1 MSSLF
6 ELTAECLSL
15 YELADEDEKV
25 FADTLEG
32 LKGEIGQK
40 AANYVDLIDQLEM
53 ESAACEK
60 KYKLL
65 KARADS
71 RANAAKRLK
80 SALLGAM
87 QAMDVKEMDAGDYK
101 LKISKN
107 GGLQP
112 LVIDG
117 EVPESMTKVTIEPD
131 NTKIREYLKDHEADW
146 AHLAERGVH
155 LTIK

>member
-15 YELADEDEKV
+15 YELADEDEQA

-40 AANYVDLIDQLEM
+40 AANYVDLIDQLDM
-53 ESAACEK
+53 EAAACEK

-65 KARADS
+65 KARAES
-71 RANAAKRLK
+71 RQNAVKRLK
-80 SALLGAM
+80 NALLGAM
-87 QAMDVKEMDAGDYK
+87 QAMGVKEMDAGDYK
-101 LKISKN
+101 LKIAKN
-107 GGLQP
+107 GGIQP

-117 EVPESMTKVTIEPD
+117 DIPESMTKVIIEPD
-131 NTKIREYLKDHEADW
+131 NAKIREYLKDHDADW
-146 AHLAERGVH
+146 AHLADRGVH

>member
-15 YELADEDEKV
+15 YELADEDEQAFV
-25 FADTLEG
+25 DTLEG

-53 ESAACEK
+53 EAAACEK

-65 KARADS
+65 KTRAES
-71 RANAAKRLK
+71 RQNAVKRLK
-80 SALLGAM
+80 NALLGAM
-87 QAMDVKEMDAGDYK
+87 QVMGVKEMDAGDYK
-101 LKISKN
+101 LKIAKN
-107 GGLQP
+107 GGVQP

-117 EVPESMTKVTIEPD
+117 DIPESMTRVIIEPD
-131 NTKIREYLKDHEADW
+131 NAKIREYLKDHDADW
-146 AHLAERGVH
+146 AHLADRGVH

>member
-15 YELADEDEKV
+15 YELADEDEQAFV
-25 FADTLEG
+25 DTLEG

-40 AANYVDLIDQLEM
+40 AANYVDLIDQLDM
-53 ESAACEK
+53 EAAACDK
-60 KYKLL
+60 KAKLL
-65 KARADS
+65 KARAES
-71 RANAAKRLK
+71 RQNAVKRLK
-80 SALLGAM
+80 NALLTAM
-87 QAMDVKEMDAGDYK
+87 QAMGVKEMDAGDYK
-101 LKISKN
+101 LKIAKN

-131 NTKIREYLKDHEADW
+131 NNKIREYLKDHEADW

>member
-15 YELADEDEKV
+15 YELADEDEQA

-53 ESAACEK
+53 EAAACDK
-60 KYKLL
+60 KAKLL
-65 KARADS
+65 KARAES
-71 RANAAKRLK
+71 RQNAVKRLK
-80 SALLGAM
+80 NALLGAM

-101 LKISKN
+101 LKIAKN

-112 LVIDG
+112 IVIDG

-131 NTKIREYLKDHEADW
+131 NTKIREYLKDNEADW
-146 AHLAERGVH
+146 AHLGERGVH